1 MVMRLMPD
9 MQTGPAGY
17 ALAWGLLIL
26 AVLAVLLTTGLGGAL
41 VLAGMGAVVLLLA
54 YFVWKRFIGWLL

>member
-1 MVMRLMPD
+1 MMRIMPD

-26 AVLAVLLTTGLGGAL
+26 AAIGVLFTTGLGGAL
-41 VLAGMGAVVLLLA
+41 VFVAVGVVVLLLA
-54 YFVWKRFIGWLL
+54 YFAWKRFIGWLL